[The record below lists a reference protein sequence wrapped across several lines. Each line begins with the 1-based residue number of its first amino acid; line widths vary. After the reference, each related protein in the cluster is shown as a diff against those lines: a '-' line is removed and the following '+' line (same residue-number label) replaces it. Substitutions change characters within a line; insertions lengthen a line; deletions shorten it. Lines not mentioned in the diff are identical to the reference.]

1 MEGIINLTLV
11 IIKNHR
17 SDRIKADSNV
27 IKERHKRQFRETNSV
42 TKERRDVG
50 NKSEPDMS
58 VLRVRVKYRNLFIC

>member
-11 IIKNHR
+11 MIKNHR

-27 IKERHKRQFRETNSV
+27 SKERHTRQLRETNSV

-58 VLRVRVKYRNLFIC
+58 DLRVRF